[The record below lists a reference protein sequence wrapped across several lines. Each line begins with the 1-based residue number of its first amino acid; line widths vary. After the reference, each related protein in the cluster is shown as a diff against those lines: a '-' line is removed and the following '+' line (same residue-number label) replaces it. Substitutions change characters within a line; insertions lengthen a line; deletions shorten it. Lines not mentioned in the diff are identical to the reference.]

1 MIALDVVIALAT
13 ILVAFQ
19 MLVRSPP
26 VEAAVLFV
34 IFGLLLSLAW
44 VRLEAP
50 DIAMAEA
57 AIGAALTGALLLDAA
72 LNSQE
77 TPQRRRAADL
87 VGGWT
92 GRAAVA
98 LSVALFALLVLAI
111 VDLPEKVSGLERQVL
126 ESLGDSGVSHE
137 ITAVLLNYR
146 VYDTWL
152 EVVVLLLA
160 VISLL
165 ALQRTTTPTFGEKE
179 PGLGS
184 VMEMYG
190 RVAVPLGLLVGGYI
204 LWLGAQAP
212 GGAFQAGSLVGAGL
226 ILAALGG
233 VMSLVSF
240 RGWAARAAL
249 AAGAILF
256 LLAAAATLA
265 FGYEMLEIRG
275 DVASLVILALESGV
289 AAAVALTFAFLFL
302 GSEPRRPVQR
312 SEGEE

>member
-1 MIALDVVIALAT
+1 MTLDVVIVLAT

-19 MLVRSPP
+19 MIVRSPP

-34 IFGLLLSLAW
+34 MFGLLLSLAW

-72 LNSQE
+72 LNTREPS
-77 TPQRRRAADL
+77 RRAHAADL

-98 LSVALFALLVLAI
+98 LSVTLFALLILAI
-111 VDLPEKVSGLERQVL
+111 ADLPETVSGLEPQVL
-126 ESLGDSGVSHE
+126 ESLGKSGVSHE

-146 VYDTWL
+146 AYDTWL

-160 VISLL
+160 VIALL

-179 PGLGS
+179 PGLGP
-184 VMEMYG
+184 VMDLYG
-190 RVAVPLGLLVGGYI
+190 RIAVPLGLLVGGYL
-204 LWLGAQAP
+204 LWLGVQAP

-233 VMSLVSF
+233 VMSLVSP
-240 RGWAARAAL
+240 RGWIARAAL

-256 LLAAAATLA
+256 ALAAAATLA
-265 FGYEMLEIRG
+265 FGSEMLELRG
-275 DVASLVILALESGV
+275 DVASLVILALEAGV

-302 GSEPRRPVQR
+302 GSKPRRSARR
-312 SEGEE
+312 SEGEG